1 MGFEARQRILALL
14 KDAIKDNAEVRVVA
28 FELNLPELIKLLV
41 KIGPRLKIILD
52 DSKSTSTLADGTKVT
67 KDKGAPGSAESK
79 AAVALLAAGAQ
90 VCRQHM
96 GDLQHNKMIIVHGPT
111 EKKVVLGST
120 NFSWRGFYVQSNNAV
135 IVCGQAIV
143 DQQLKAFELLLGEH
157 DWQVRRLRLG
167 RLAAAAGARPR
178 RRNFNVPPRGGPF
191 DAKGNRRG
199 HGFSDIKPV
208 LLVGLSRDH
217 RWGREEGRAG
227 CDRSRR
233 PVRLWRVGQ
242 FGRHHPASNRRQ
254 PRAGNVRQPQQRPA
268 RAVPK
273 RGSGGNGVKMH
284 HKFVVIDFDKPT
296 ARVYT
301 GSYNFSGSADN
312 KNGENLIVIRD
323 RRIATAY
330 MVEALRI
337 FDAYQFRVSFKKPEP
352 VPGAPAPKPKK
363 KELAVPPTDP
373 AVKPWWDRFWTDSV
387 RIRDRK
393 MFA

>member
-143 DQQLKAFELLLGEH
+143 DQQLKAFRTPTG
-157 DWQVRRLRLG
+157 RA
-167 RLAAAAGARPR
+167 RLASSPP
-178 RRNFNVPPRGGPF
+178 PPRPT
-191 DAKGNRRG
+191 
-199 HGFSDIKPV
+199 
-208 LLVGLSRDH
+208 
-217 RWGREEGRAG
+217 G
-227 CDRSRR
+227 CRCRCPASTPKFQCAPTRR
-233 PVRLWRVGQ
+233 PIRRKRESPRTWIQ
-242 FGRHHPASNRRQ
+242 RHQACSTRWP
-254 PRAGNVRQPQQRPA
+254 
-268 RAVPK
+268 
-273 RGSGGNGVKMH
+273 
-284 HKFVVIDFDKPT
+284 
-296 ARVYT
+296 
-301 GSYNFSGSADN
+301 FSGS
-312 KNGENLIVIRD
+312 
-323 RRIATAY
+323 
-330 MVEALRI
+330 
-337 FDAYQFRVSFKKPEP
+337 P
-352 VPGAPAPKPKK
+352 VG
-363 KELAVPPTDP
+363 T
-373 AVKPWWDRFWTDSV
+373 
-387 RIRDRK
+387 
-393 MFA
+393 